1 MHGGPVFLRR
11 LSLEHYLPISFLN
24 DFIFCPRSI
33 YFHQLY
39 RNFNETVYKQTPQ
52 YKGLAAHKTIDTH
65 HYSTS
70 AHILQGHEIYSEHY
84 NLCGKI
90 DIFDIKKKRLTE
102 RKREIKT
109 LYDGYVFQV
118 YAQYFA
124 LTEMGYTVEH
134 IVIHDLIHNKNY
146 PIPLPAQ
153 DLAMLEKFESLIDEI
168 NRFNLHTSNHS
179 PVLAKCQNCI
189 YNALCDAALC

>member
-1 MHGGPVFLRR
+1 MNC
-11 LSLEHYLPISFLN
+11 FLN

-39 RNFNETVYKQTPQ
+39 RNFNDTVYKQAPQ
-52 YKGLAAHKTIDTH
+52 YKGLAAHKAIDTQ

-70 AHILQGHEIYSEHY
+70 AHILQGYEIYSERY
-84 NLCGKI
+84 KLCGKI
-90 DIFDIKKKRLTE
+90 DVFDIKKKRLTE

-109 LYDGYVFQV
+109 IYDGYIFQV
-118 YAQYFA
+118 YAQYFG
-124 LTEMGYTVEH
+124 LIEMGYVVES
-134 IVIHDLIHNKNY
+134 IVLYDLIHNKNY
-146 PIPLPAQ
+146 QVSLPTQ
-153 DLAMLEKFESLIDEI
+153 DGAMLEKFESLIDAI
-168 NRFNLHTSNHS
+168 NHFDMRHSQHS